1 MGSSKTGSIVFI
13 EPEATYNQNQEL
25 QNLLFEESEEI
36 KKILSGLTDFFRP
49 YLPYFELQQNFLL
62 QIDIIYAKAKYAQEI
77 NAILPAIN
85 TKERNINYL
94 KAYHPLLL
102 QANRIEG
109 KETYPQ
115 DLCLDSKN
123 RIIIISGPN
132 AGGKSITLKTM
143 GLLQLMLQ
151 SSMLIPVHEKSY
163 SCLFDQILTDIGD
176 NQSIENH
183 LSTYSYRLKNMK
195 SFLKNV
201 IQIHYF

>member
-1 MGSSKTGSIVFI
+1 M
-13 EPEATYNQNQEL
+13 
-25 QNLLFEESEEI
+25 
-36 KKILSGLTDFFRP
+36 
-49 YLPYFELQQNFLL
+49 QQNFLL

-77 NAILPAIN
+77 NAIYLQLILRG
-85 TKERNINYL
+85 RNINYL

-195 SFLKNV
+195 SF
-201 IQIHYF
+201 